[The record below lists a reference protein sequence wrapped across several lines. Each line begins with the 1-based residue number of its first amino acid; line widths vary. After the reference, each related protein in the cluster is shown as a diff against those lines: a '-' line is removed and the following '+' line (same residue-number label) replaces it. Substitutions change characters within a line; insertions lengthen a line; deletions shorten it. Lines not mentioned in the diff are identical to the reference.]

1 MFPTGQEHT
10 QPPCPYTLPT
20 IFTKQTLSLSL
31 TLGITSLALVLLL
44 LLHIARHY
52 HRRSIATTLASHQ
65 PYHHLSQMDAI
76 EKGNISPMPTTPP
89 PQSQSPPPPSSACD
103 VLKPLSQSGVFPSSG
118 AVAARARELMQMQM
132 QKQLQTGKAS
142 PSSPAMMRGGS
153 ETEEADVAVEGG
165 SRRSSNSSD
174 SSNSG
179 SCGGG
184 EVGGSVQKR
193 GELVQQIREVDNDG
207 YRVRTWRRVVTEYS

>member
-1 MFPTGQEHT
+1 MFPTGQGNT

-20 IFTKQTLSLSL
+20 IFTKQSLSLSL

-52 HRRSIATTLASHQ
+52 HRRLIATTLASHQ

-76 EKGNISPMPTTPP
+76 EKGNTSPMTTTPP

-132 QKQLQTGKAS
+132 QLQTGKAS
-142 PSSPAMMRGGS
+142 PSSPAMMMGGS
-153 ETEEADVAVEGG
+153 ETEEADVAAEGG

-193 GELVQQIREVDNDG
+193 GELVQQIREVDSDG
-207 YRVRTWRRVVTEYS
+207 NGVRTWRRVVTEYS

>member
-1 MFPTGQEHT
+1 MLPTGQET

-31 TLGITSLALVLLL
+31 TLGITSLALLLL

-52 HRRSIATTLASHQ
+52 HHPATLASHQ
-65 PYHHLSQMDAI
+65 LATHSQMDAM
-76 EKGNISPMPTTPP
+76 EKGKTSPMTTTPP
-89 PQSQSPPPPSSACD
+89 PLPLPQSPTPPPPSSACD
-103 VLKPLSQSGVFPSSG
+103 VLQPLSQGGVFPSSG

-132 QKQLQTGKAS
+132 QLQTGKAS
-142 PSSPAMMRGGS
+142 PSSPGMVMGGS
-153 ETEEADVAVEGG
+153 ETEESEVAAEGG

-174 SSNSG
+174 RSS
-179 SCGGG
+179 GGGGCAG

-193 GELVQQIREVDNDG
+193 GVLMQQIREVDGDG
-207 YRVRTWRRVVTEYS
+207 NAVRTWRRVMTEYS